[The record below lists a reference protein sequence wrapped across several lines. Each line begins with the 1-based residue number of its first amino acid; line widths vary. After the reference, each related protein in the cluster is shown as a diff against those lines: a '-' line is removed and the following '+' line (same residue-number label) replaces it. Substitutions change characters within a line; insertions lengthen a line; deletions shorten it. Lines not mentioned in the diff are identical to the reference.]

1 VIARHRVKVPVRPLL
16 LACTACAVLATP
28 ARADMVSREADVTN
42 LRLGQHVLVDDGTC
56 PTGQIK
62 DITGVKL
69 SPSGVLRTRK
79 CVDRKTARR

>member
-1 VIARHRVKVPVRPLL
+1 MPARRAL
-16 LACTACAVLATP
+16 LAGAVCMGLAAP
-28 ARADMVSREADVTN
+28 ARADMVARESDVTN
-42 LRLGQHVLVDDGTC
+42 LRLGQHVLIDDGTC

-69 SPSGVLRTRK
+69 STAGVLRTRK